1 MAEIKASNQEEI
13 NDRFSNMKMGDI
25 EKKIKNY
32 NKKYAN
38 ITESIKID
46 NNFIKYN
53 TPLKIEF
60 KNKIF
65 NLSTRDYYDSV
76 QCTWKCLNYRKIKG
90 KPNNFNNFCD
100 GTIRGIR
107 DISNSKLFIFFLIEN
122 HSSPCLKEVKYTNE
136 KETMCNIV
144 KSNVGNDLDKDT
156 SLSQLKHNINDGNIR
171 DNITLEN
178 NNTNDIKINLNK
190 DIYKPINSKSHNIIN
205 KNDKNE
211 NCEGVVDFNFSND
224 LLKKA
229 SSFNTEQEL
238 DNFILS
244 FCKANKKFMEGE
256 NKFIK
261 TFAFLYEKKILK
273 LKNIT

>member
-13 NDRFSNMKMGDI
+13 NDRFSNMKIGDI

-107 DISNSKLFIFFLIEN
+107 DISNRKLFIFFLIEN
-122 HSSPCLKEVKYTNE
+122 HSSHCLKEMRYTNE
-136 KETMCNIV
+136 KRNYV
-144 KSNVGNDLDKDT
+144 
-156 SLSQLKHNINDGNIR
+156 
-171 DNITLEN
+171 
-178 NNTNDIKINLNK
+178 
-190 DIYKPINSKSHNIIN
+190 
-205 KNDKNE
+205 
-211 NCEGVVDFNFSND
+211 
-224 LLKKA
+224 
-229 SSFNTEQEL
+229 
-238 DNFILS
+238 
-244 FCKANKKFMEGE
+244 
-256 NKFIK
+256 
-261 TFAFLYEKKILK
+261 
-273 LKNIT
+273 